1 MPVVH
6 ASFHDAL
13 RFANWLH
20 NGQPIGDQ
28 TGSTTEGGAYTI
40 TAQGIADNTITRNA
54 GATVYLT
61 NEDEWYKAAF
71 YDPVSTSYF
80 NYPTGSD
87 STTICAAAGPTSNRA
102 NCSNAVGGLTPAES
116 YTGSASPYGTF
127 DQGGNAFE
135 WNETI
140 IDLSSRGTR
149 GGSFGNG
156 VGFLAAANRNVLVGP
171 LGSMGFRVASP
182 ASIPP
187 SVPLVPSLS
196 PLATAFLG
204 ALLGVSGIRR
214 ARAMAAGTHRR
225 ARRSA
230 RRDAVTA
237 HP

>member
-1 MPVVH
+1 MRSTWLRASVLVFLFAPSASAVVVDWVTIGDPGNACDSQSQGCFGSVAEGFRISKTEVTNTQYADFLNAVAATDPNGLYSTLMGLVGSEGGITRSGSVGSYTYSTIAGREAMPVVH

-102 NCSNAVGGLTPAES
+102 NCSNAVGGLTH
-116 YTGSASPYGTF
+116 Y
-127 DQGGNAFE
+127 
-135 WNETI
+135 
-140 IDLSSRGTR
+140 L
-149 GGSFGNG
+149 
-156 VGFLAAANRNVLVGP
+156 
-171 LGSMGFRVASP
+171 
-182 ASIPP
+182 
-187 SVPLVPSLS
+187 
-196 PLATAFLG
+196 
-204 ALLGVSGIRR
+204 
-214 ARAMAAGTHRR
+214 
-225 ARRSA
+225 
-230 RRDAVTA
+230 
-237 HP
+237 